1 MGRPF
6 CATLLRM
13 ADNDSLLHFVSSVA
27 NDAHVKVE
35 ETLGDGFV
43 RLNISEAERRQAQH
57 DIRTFEDIVVE
68 LLRNSRDAHAHR
80 IFIALT
86 RDGEMRSMTVVDD
99 GVGVPGHLH
108 ETIFEPRVTSK
119 LDTMVTDRW
128 GIHGRGM
135 ALFSVKSNVVDA
147 RVAASDSH
155 KGMALALVSDT
166 TVLGERADQS
176 SWPSVEIGED
186 GRASIGTGPHNIVR
200 RVVEFALEHPEVE
213 VYLGTP
219 TEIVA
224 TLHAAAREE
233 LDSAR
238 LLFCDDPE
246 RLAVWQRPAVCADAM
261 DLVEIARSIGLT
273 VSERTAHRVLSGE
286 APTLESILR
295 LVMPSPEPGEAK
307 RPDIYRDRRGLRV
320 HHTDL
325 AAFRRGLED
334 TFDLIGERYY
344 VHLKGE
350 PRVTV
355 GRDTIT
361 VRFDIEK
368 ED

>member
-1 MGRPF
+1 
-6 CATLLRM
+6 M
-13 ADNDSLLHFVSSVA
+13 ADSDSLLRFVTSVA

-43 RLNISEAERRQAQH
+43 RLNISEAERRQAKH
-57 DIRTFEDIVVE
+57 DIRTFEDVVVE
-68 LLRNSRDAHAHR
+68 LLRNSRDAHARR
-80 IFIALT
+80 IFVANT
-86 RDGEMRSMTVVDD
+86 RDGDMRAMTVVDD
-99 GVGVPGHLH
+99 GVGVPRHLH
-108 ETIFEPRVTSK
+108 DRIFEPRVTSK

-128 GIHGRGM
+128 GVHGRGM
-135 ALFSVKSNVVDA
+135 ALFSVRSNVVDA
-147 RVAASDSH
+147 KVAASDAH
-155 KGMALALVSDT
+155 KGMALAILSDT
-166 TVLGERADQS
+166 TALAERADQS
-176 SWPSVEIGED
+176 SWPTVEIAED
-186 GRASIGTGPHNIVR
+186 GRPAVGTGPHNIVR
-200 RVVEFALEHPEVE
+200 RVVEFAVEHPEVE
-213 VYLGTP
+213 VFLGTP

-224 TLHAAAREE
+224 TLYALAREE
-233 LDSAR
+233 LEAAR

-246 RLAVWQRPAVCADAM
+246 RLAVWQRPAACADAAE
-261 DLVEIARSIGLT
+261 LVDVARSIGLA
-273 VSERTAHRVLSGE
+273 VSERTAHRVLGGE
-286 APTLESILR
+286 TPSLEPVLR
-295 LVMPSPEPGEAK
+295 LVLPSSEPGERR

-325 AAFRRGLED
+325 SAFRRGLED
-334 TFDLIGERYY
+334 AFDLIGERYY

>member
-1 MGRPF
+1 
-6 CATLLRM
+6 M
-13 ADNDSLLHFVSSVA
+13 ADNDSLLHFVASVA

-43 RLNISEAERRQAQH
+43 RLNISEAERRQAKH
-57 DIRTFEDIVVE
+57 DIRSFEDIVVE

-80 IFIALT
+80 IFIAST
-86 RDGEMRSMTVVDD
+86 RDGALRSMTVVDD
-99 GVGVPGHLH
+99 GVGVPRHLH
-108 ETIFEPRVTSK
+108 AKIFEPRVTSK

-128 GIHGRGM
+128 GVHGRGM
-135 ALFSVKSNVVDA
+135 ALFSVKSNVVEA
-147 RVAASDSH
+147 TVAASDSH
-155 KGMALALVSDT
+155 KGMALAVLSDT
-166 TVLGERADQS
+166 SVLAERADQS
-176 SWPSVEIGED
+176 GWPSVEIGED
-186 GRASIGTGPHNIVR
+186 GRAKVTTGPHNIVR

-224 TLHAAAREE
+224 TLHELARQE
-233 LDSAR
+233 LESAR

-246 RLAVWQRPAVCADAM
+246 RLAVWQRPAACADAM
-261 DLVEIARSIGLT
+261 ELVEVARSIGLAI
-273 VSERTAHRVLSGE
+273 SERTAHRVLGGE
-286 APTLESILR
+286 APPLEPVLR
-295 LVMPSPEPGEAK
+295 LVMPTPEAAEPR

>member
-1 MGRPF
+1 MS
-6 CATLLRM
+6 
-13 ADNDSLLHFVSSVA
+13 DNDSLIDFVQLVA
-27 NDAHVKVE
+27 GEAHLKVE

-43 RLNISEAERRQAQH
+43 RLNVSEAERRQAQH

-80 IFIALT
+80 IFIAST
-86 RDGEMRSMTVVDD
+86 RDGDLRAMTVVDD
-99 GVGVPGHLH
+99 GVGVPRHLH
-108 ETIFEPRVTSK
+108 GAIFEPRVTSK

-128 GIHGRGM
+128 GVHGRGM
-135 ALFSVKSNVVDA
+135 ALFSVKSNVAEA

-155 KGMALALVSDT
+155 KGMALALLSDT

-176 SWPSVEIGED
+176 SWPTVTLGED
-186 GRASIGTGPHNIVR
+186 GRPTIGTGPHNIVR
-200 RVVEFALEHPEVE
+200 RIVEFALEHPEVE
-213 VYLGTP
+213 VFLGTP

-224 TLHAAAREE
+224 TLYALAREE

-246 RLAVWQRPAVCADAM
+246 RLAVWQRPAACADALE
-261 DLVEIARSIGLT
+261 LVEIARSIGLA
-273 VSERTAHRVLSGE
+273 VSERTAHRVLGGE
-286 APTLESILR
+286 APTLESVLR
-295 LVMPSPEPGEAK
+295 LVLPAPDTGEAR
-307 RPDIYRDRRGLRV
+307 RPDIYRDRRGLRI

-334 TFDLIGERYY
+334 AFDVVGERYY
-344 VHLKGE
+344 VHLKGA